1 MDVAETTTTTMAS
14 TATTTTPQ
22 GAIFSTTKAGML
34 HIFDIQI
41 WRGII
46 VKQISYDIMIYVLRK
61 FYLRYTW
68 TNNYNYGL
76 YSYNY
81 NSSGYNIFHHKDG

>member
-1 MDVAETTTTTMAS
+1 
-14 TATTTTPQ
+14 
-22 GAIFSTTKAGML
+22 
-34 HIFDIQI
+34 
-41 WRGII
+41 
-46 VKQISYDIMIYVLRK
+46 MIYVLRK

-81 NSSGYNIFHHKDG
+81 NSSGYNIFHHKDWYVTYILKLKSGEELLS

>member
-1 MDVAETTTTTMAS
+1 
-14 TATTTTPQ
+14 
-22 GAIFSTTKAGML
+22 
-34 HIFDIQI
+34 
-41 WRGII
+41 
-46 VKQISYDIMIYVLRK
+46 MIYVLRK

-81 NSSGYNIFHHKDG
+81 NSSGYNIFHHKDGYVTFILKLKSGEELLDVIEKATLTVDLNILSSSPCWR

>member
-1 MDVAETTTTTMAS
+1 MNIAEATTTTTAS
-14 TATTTTPQ
+14 TATTTTPR
-22 GAIFSTTKAGML
+22 GAIFSTTRLGML
-34 HIFDIQI
+34 HLFDTQI
-41 WRGII
+41 LRRL
-46 VKQISYDIMIYVLRK
+46 KQISYDIMIYVLRK